1 MKTFKIICI
10 TAALVMAV
18 IGCTKYQ
25 PIQKENQSQQLVID
39 SLNKEVSTL
48 KVKNEILLEDL
59 ALMIK
64 YYCSTENLL
73 DTIYTNF
80 TIDGVFVFEYEPYY
94 QISNEIFEYEEL
106 YNFLEEERKKL

>member
-1 MKTFKIICI
+1 MRTFKIICI
-10 TAALVMAV
+10 TAALIIAV

-25 PIQKENQSQQLVID
+25 PLQKENQQLTID
-39 SLNKEVSTL
+39 SLNKEISTL
-48 KVKNEILLEDL
+48 KIKNEIISEDL
-59 ALMIK
+59 ELMFA
-64 YYCSTENLL
+64 YYCSAENLL

-80 TIDGVFVFEYEPYY
+80 ILNGIFVFEYEPYY